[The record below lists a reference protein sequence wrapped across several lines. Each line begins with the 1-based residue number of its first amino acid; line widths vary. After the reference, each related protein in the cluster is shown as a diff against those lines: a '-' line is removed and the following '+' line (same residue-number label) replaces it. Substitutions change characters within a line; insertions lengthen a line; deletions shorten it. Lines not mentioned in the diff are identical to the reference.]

1 MPKISQHESKSVF
14 SLSRSHVGQDSGFSR
29 KIAII
34 STKSGW
40 LDSLSSEGCQL
51 LEEQEQIQGR

>member
-1 MPKISQHESKSVF
+1 MPKISQHESKSGF

-34 STKSGW
+34 PTKSGW
-40 LDSLSSEGCQL
+40 LDSLSFV
-51 LEEQEQIQGR
+51 